1 MQQNFTQKTLE
12 GLQDALWIAKQYRHT
27 ELMPEHILFA
37 FIQQEQGLVPT
48 ILQKLTA
55 HFGVLRVDLGKLLDK
70 LPKADYAAEPV
81 VGKHVQELFTSA
93 EKIAKDME
101 DQYITGEHLLV
112 AMMQRPEIAWLFT
125 TQHITKQKI
134 QETILTMRQGKKVT
148 SDNHEETFDALTK
161 YGKDITSLAEQ
172 GKLDP
177 VIGRETEIRRTIQ
190 ILSRRT
196 KNNPVLVG
204 DAGVGKTALIE
215 WLAQLIVKGDVP
227 DNLKDKRLIEL
238 DMGALMAWS
247 KYRGDFEE
255 RLKAVLQELEWANW
269 RIIIFVDELHTIV
282 GAGKAEGSMDMGNM
296 IKPALARGTVK
307 VIGATTLNEYR
318 AHIEKDPALERRFQP
333 VMVDE
338 PTREDTLAILRW
350 IKERYAT
357 HHGVRI
363 SDDALV
369 AAVDLSTKYIADRRL
384 PDKAIDLIDEAA
396 AVVKMSISTMPEPMV
411 KLARQISQL
420 AIEKQALTAEKS
432 KKNAKSSERE
442 KRLMSIDQELA
453 NAKESF
459 TVQQIRRETDTAA
472 VMHTKQLKENIQ
484 KLSHEAD
491 IAEKQTDY
499 TKAADIRYNQ
509 LPKLEKELADAE
521 RHLEEQGDTGINDTV
536 TDEHIAS
543 IVSRWTWIPVTKLI
557 ASEKEKLVHLEEDL
571 RKRVV
576 GQEKATDLVA
586 RSIKRAKAWLKDP
599 HRPIGSFLFLGPT
612 WVGKTELAKTLAEF
626 LFNDEKAL
634 VRFDMSEYM
643 EQHAVSKLIGSPP
656 GYVGYE
662 QGGQL
667 TEIVR
672 RKPYSVLLFDE
683 VEKAHP
689 DVFNLLLQL
698 LDDGRLTDSKGRTV
712 HFENTIVILTSN
724 IGSQKIM
731 EHLSVIASATKQSS
745 EIATSPSAPRNDES
759 VLESELLQDLHHF
772 FRPEF
777 LNRLDEIVIFNPITE
792 EMIQQILEIQLANYQ
807 RLLKDEHAITM
818 QVTPEAKAFLVK
830 KWRDP
835 AFGAR
840 PLKRALQRYLLDE
853 IAMAL
858 LDEKIH
864 EWEQITVDVDKEK
877 IVIK

>member
-1 MQQNFTQKTLE
+1 VLYYKLNNYFISFLSSMNPNIFTHKTLE
-12 GLQDALWIAKQYRHT
+12 AFQDAQQRAFSQKHT
-27 ELMPEHILFA
+27 EIHPFHLLQA
-37 FIQQEQGLVPT
+37 FLEQEQGIVKSLLANLLINNLSFGSELSSLIRTLPVLDQATQPSVGSPLQQVLQTAET
-48 ILQKLTA
+48 IMQQM
-55 HFGVLRVDLGKLLDK
+55 G
-70 LPKADYAAEPV
+70 
-81 VGKHVQELFTSA
+81 
-93 EKIAKDME
+93 
-101 DQYITGEHLLV
+101 DQYMTAEHLLL
-112 AMMQRPEIAWLFT
+112 AMLDKEPKISNLFTNHNITRKQIEIA
-125 TQHITKQKI
+125 IESIRK
-134 QETILTMRQGKKVT
+134 GKKVT
-148 SDNHEETFDALTK
+148 SDNHEDTFDALTK
-161 YGKDITSLAEQ
+161 YGKDITALAEQ

-177 VIGRETEIRRTIQ
+177 VIGRETEIRRAIQ

-204 DAGVGKTALIE
+204 DPWVGKTALIE
-215 WLAQLIVKGDVP
+215 WLAQLIVKGEVP
-227 DNLKDKRLIEL
+227 DSLKDKRLIEL
-238 DMGALMAWS
+238 DMGSLMAGS

-255 RLKAVLQELEWANW
+255 RLKAILAELEWAEG
-269 RIIIFVDELHTIV
+269 RVILFVDELHMIV
-282 GAGKAEGSMDMGNM
+282 GAGKAEWSLDMGNM

-307 VIGATTLNEYR
+307 LIGATTLNEYR
-318 AHIEKDPALERRFQP
+318 QHIEKDPALERRFQP

-338 PTREDTLAILRW
+338 PTREDALAILRG

-363 SDDALV
+363 SDDAII

-396 AVVKMSISTMPEPMV
+396 ASVKMSISTMPEAMA
-411 KLARQISQL
+411 KLERQIRQL
-420 AIEKQALTAEKS
+420 EIEKKALTAEKS
-432 KKNAKSSERE
+432 KKNE
-442 KRLMSIDQELA
+442 KRLTDIDKDLA
-453 NAKESF
+453 EAKESF
-459 TVQQIRRETDTAA
+459 SVQQARREQDRAL
-472 VMHTKQLKENIQ
+472 VMQTKQRKETIQ
-484 KLSHEAD
+484 QLIHEAD

-509 LPKLEKELADAE
+509 IPRAEKELVE
-521 RHLEEQGDTGINDTV
+521 LEKQLEEQADLGINDTV
-536 TDEHIAS
+536 TEEHIAG
-543 IVSRWTWIPVTKLI
+543 IVSRWTSIPVSKLI
-557 ASEKEKLVHLEEDL
+557 SSEKEKLTHLEAHL
-571 RKRVV
+571 SKRVV
-576 GQEKATDLVA
+576 GQSKATELVSRA
-586 RSIKRAKAWLKDP
+586 IRRAKAGLKDAN
-599 HRPIGSFLFLGPT
+599 RPIGSFLFLWPT
-612 WVGKTELAKTLAEF
+612 GVGKTELAKTLAEF

-656 GYVGYE
+656 GYIGYE
-662 QGGQL
+662 QWGQL

-724 IGSQKIM
+724 MGSQKIM
-731 EHLSVIASATKQSS
+731 EHLSESSSDAST
-745 EIATSPSAPRNDES
+745 EG
-759 VLESELLQDLHHF
+759 LEKELMQDLQRF

-792 EMIQQILEIQLANYQ
+792 AMLEQIIDIQLNHYEQ
-807 RLLKDEHAITM
+807 LLASEHRIHLT
-818 QVTPEAKAFLVK
+818 VTPEAKALLAK

-853 IAMAL
+853 IAMGI
-858 LDEKIH
+858 LDGKIQEGQAVVVWEKDGT
-864 EWEQITVDVDKEK
+864 IT
-877 IVIK
+877 IQ

>member
-1 MQQNFTQKTLE
+1 MNLKQYTQKTLE
-12 GLQDALWIAKQYRHT
+12 LLHAAQTLAKQYAHT
-27 ELMPEHILFA
+27 EIMPEHILFQWMSQEWWLLPEIYRHL
-37 FIQQEQGLVPT
+37 FIN
-48 ILQKLTA
+48 A
-55 HFGVLRVDLGKLLDK
+55 DVLRVDLWKALDK
-70 LPKADYAAEPV
+70 LPKLDHSPDPQ
-81 VGKHVQELFTSA
+81 VGKKLLTVLERA
-93 EKIAKDME
+93 EALMNE
-101 DQYITGEHLLV
+101 MQDQYVTIEHIFLASLE
-112 AMMQRPEIAWLFT
+112 QSNIAEFFS
-125 TQHITKQKI
+125 TQNVTLEKAKQ
-134 QETILTMRQGKKVT
+134 TILTMRKGRKVT
-148 SDNHEETFDALTK
+148 SDSHEETFDALLK
-161 YGKDITSLAEQ
+161 YGKDITALAEQ

-177 VIGRETEIRRTIQ
+177 VIGRETEIRRAIQ

-204 DAGVGKTALIE
+204 DPGVGKTALVE
-215 WLAQLIVKGDVP
+215 GMAQLIVKGDVP

-255 RLKAVLQELEWANW
+255 RLKAVLAELEEAHG
-269 RIIIFVDELHTIV
+269 RVVLFIDELHMIV
-282 GAGKAEGSMDMGNM
+282 GAWKAEWSMDMGNM
-296 IKPALARGTVK
+296 IKPALARGTMK

-318 AHIEKDPALERRFQP
+318 QHIEKDPALERRFQP

-338 PTREDTLAILRW
+338 PSREDTLAILRW

-384 PDKAIDLIDEAA
+384 PDKAIDLIDEGAA
-396 AVVKMSISTMPEPMV
+396 SVKMNISSMPEEMS
-411 KLARQISQL
+411 KLQRIIRQL
-420 AIEKQALTAEKS
+420 EIEKQALTAEKS
-432 KKNAKSSERE
+432 TKNN
-442 KRLMSIDQELA
+442 KRLSEIDQHLA
-453 NAKESF
+453 NYKESF
-459 TVQQIRRETDTAA
+459 TAQQARWEADRKLVTNAKE
-472 VMHTKQLKENIQ
+472 LKEKIQ
-484 KLSHEAD
+484 TLYHEAD
-491 IAEKQTDY
+491 VAEKKTDY
-499 TKAADIRYNQ
+499 TSAANIRYNQ
-509 LPKLEKELADAE
+509 IPKFEKELMDAE
-521 RHLEEQGDTGINDTV
+521 QALEAQGEHGVNDTV
-536 TDEHIAS
+536 TEEHIAW
-543 IVSRWTWIPVTKLI
+543 IVSRRTWIPVTKLI
-557 ASEKEKLVHLEEDL
+557 ASEKDKLTNLEAHLS
-571 RKRVV
+571 KRVV
-576 GQEKATDLVA
+576 GQDKATELVA
-586 RSIKRAKAWLKDP
+586 RAIRRAKAGLKDP

-612 WVGKTELAKTLAEF
+612 GVGKTELAKTLAEF

-634 VRFDMSEYM
+634 IRFDMSEYM

-662 QGGQL
+662 QWGQL

-731 EHLSVIASATKQSS
+731 EHL
-745 EIATSPSAPRNDES
+745 ATSPSAPRNDDVIASEAKQS
-759 VLESELLQDLHHF
+759 DLESELLQDLQRF

-777 LNRLDEIVIFNPITE
+777 LNRLDEIVIFNPINKHMLDQIIDIQIDGYQKLLHE
-792 EMIQQILEIQLANYQ
+792 EH
-807 RLLKDEHAITM
+807 DITLTI
-818 QVTPEAKAFLVK
+818 TPEAKTLLAQK
-830 KWRDP
+830 GRDP

-840 PLKRALQRYLLDE
+840 PLKRAMQRYLLDE

-858 LDEKIH
+858 LDGKIN
-864 EWEQITVDVDKEK
+864 EGQTIAVDVDGEK
-877 IVIK
+877 LIVK